1 MRRTAEV
8 LRWWM
13 GQQERW
19 RLWRPLDKP
28 TRPRCSPAAS
38 TVQRWLEGAGQRA
51 VESVPEQLAGIGG
64 TQEVGTDGLWAK
76 LKGSVVRVVLLAVDS
91 VSGLPYSP
99 VVVHDEDSASAWE
112 KLFSRAQAA
121 GLDLQKLRGLCSDGG
136 PRPAR
141 LCAP

>member
-1 MRRTAEV
+1 LRRTAEV

-51 VESVPEQLAGIGG
+51 VESVPEQLAGIGE
-64 TQEVGTDGLWAK
+64 TQEVGTK
-76 LKGSVVRVVLLAVDS
+76 VLTNTLSNSPTQARTESTVS
-91 VSGLPYSP
+91 VS
-99 VVVHDEDSASAWE
+99 HAD
-112 KLFSRAQAA
+112 
-121 GLDLQKLRGLCSDGG
+121 
-136 PRPAR
+136 
-141 LCAP
+141 